1 MAPGER
7 GIVRTNMIKNIRE
20 GIIVLV
26 FILLLPILVPYSLLK
41 DRVEKRRRRQLASRF
56 VCLECGEIL
65 GVEAIQLADE
75 RWDEIVKAIIAKSE
89 PGTRLR
95 LVRTVDA
102 ICPHCGCLYLY
113 HQAERTFVVRKES
126 PEWERL
132 EPKLDSE

>member
-1 MAPGER
+1 MAPRER

-20 GIIVLV
+20 CILVLF
-26 FILLLPILVPYSLLK
+26 FILLLPILMPYSLLK

-56 VCLECGEIL
+56 VCVECGEVL
-65 GVEAIQLADE
+65 GVEAIRLADE
-75 RWDEIVKAIIAKSE
+75 RWDEIVKAIISRNE

-113 HQAERTFVVRKES
+113 RKAERTFVVREVS
-126 PEWERL
+126 PVWELL

>member
-1 MAPGER
+1 
-7 GIVRTNMIKNIRE
+7 MI
-20 GIIVLV
+20 
-26 FILLLPILVPYSLLK
+26 FILLLPILAPYSLLK
-41 DRVEKRRRRQLASRF
+41 DRLEKRRRRQLASRF
-56 VCLECGEIL
+56 VCEQCGEVL
-65 GVEAIQLADE
+65 GVDAIRLADE
-75 RWDEIVKAIIAKSE
+75 RWDEIVKEIIAKSE

-113 HQAERTFVVRKES
+113 RKAEGTFVVREES

>member
-1 MAPGER
+1 MAPRER

-20 GIIVLV
+20 CILVLF
-26 FILLLPILVPYSLLK
+26 FILLLPILVPYSLLM

-56 VCLECGEIL
+56 VCEQCGEVL
-65 GVEAIQLADE
+65 GVEAIRLADE
-75 RWDEIVKAIIAKSE
+75 HWDEIVKAIIAKSE

-95 LVRTVDA
+95 LVRTVAA
-102 ICPHCGCLYLY
+102 ICPHCGCQYLY
-113 HQAERTFVVRKES
+113 RNAERTFVVREVS

>member
-1 MAPGER
+1 MR
-7 GIVRTNMIKNIRE
+7 K
-20 GIIVLV
+20 
-26 FILLLPILVPYSLLK
+26 
-41 DRVEKRRRRQLASRF
+41 LAGRF
-56 VCLECGEIL
+56 VCVECGEVL

-102 ICPHCGCLYLY
+102 ICPHCGCQYLY
-113 HQAERTFVVRKES
+113 RKAERTFEVREES
-126 PEWERL
+126 PDWELL